1 VEPSVVDGRILFACR
16 AELTV
21 RYTDVASSPGGGM
34 VDAEDSKS
42 FVGNNVWVRV
52 PPRAQ
57 MSSIQVLGRRLIE
70 RRLRRNAARIR
81 RSREELAVID
91 AQLPHLD
98 DDAQDLQI
106 RALTSDGSAG
116 DGSAGDGSASTR
128 EARQAQA
135 HSDALRAE
143 RQRIAALIV
152 KLEGDQDG
160 LLDRLAP

>member
-116 DGSAGDGSASTR
+116 DGSASTR

-143 RQRIAALIV
+143 RQRIAALIA